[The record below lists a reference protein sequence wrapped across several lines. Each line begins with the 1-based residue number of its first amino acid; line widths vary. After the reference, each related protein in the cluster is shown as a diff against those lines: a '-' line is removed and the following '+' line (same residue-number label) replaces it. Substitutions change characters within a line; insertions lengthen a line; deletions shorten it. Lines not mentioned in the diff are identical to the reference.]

1 MDCHH
6 EARNFGRRPR
16 RPCRRRRQ
24 DLPRIR
30 QSGTSVAG
38 LIPIL
43 FSITVY
49 SRQAVAS
56 TAIGEGKASLDVQS
70 NT

>member
-6 EARNFGRRPR
+6 EARNFGR
-16 RPCRRRRQ
+16 Q
-24 DLPRIR
+24 DLARIR